1 MGKQDNKLL
10 ALLALSTRLKL
21 WLIAAAV
28 VLLIIAGVVVVWLNR
43 DNHVAVETDERT
55 VLSPTLVQ
63 SMKDIGE
70 WEFLTISDEE
80 IIDTVRHGFF
90 GDDQL
95 VRIYYGTLRLGID
108 MQQVEDN
115 WIGMDKDTVVVKL
128 PDVALLDDDFI
139 DEART
144 RSFFEEGKWTQQDRQ
159 KLYLKAHAAM
169 QRRCLTPKN
178 LETARKN
185 AREQITALLH
195 SLGFPYVR
203 IE

>member
-1 MGKQDNKLL
+1 
-10 ALLALSTRLKL
+10 
-21 WLIAAAV
+21 
-28 VLLIIAGVVVVWLNR
+28 
-43 DNHVAVETDERT
+43 
-55 VLSPTLVQ
+55 
-63 SMKDIGE
+63 
-70 WEFLTISDEE
+70 
-80 IIDTVRHGFF
+80 
-90 GDDQL
+90 
-95 VRIYYGTLRLGID
+95 

>member
-28 VLLIIAGVVVVWLNR
+28 VLLIVAGVVVVWLNR
-43 DNHVAVETDERT
+43 NNHVAVENNEKI

-90 GDDQL
+90 GDDTDSL
-95 VRIYYGTLRLGID
+95 ATTSWCASI
-108 MQQVEDN
+108 M
-115 WIGMDKDTVVVKL
+115 
-128 PDVALLDDDFI
+128 
-139 DEART
+139 AR
-144 RSFFEEGKWTQQDRQ
+144 SDW
-159 KLYLKAHAAM
+159 A
-169 QRRCLTPKN
+169 
-178 LETARKN
+178 
-185 AREQITALLH
+185 
-195 SLGFPYVR
+195 
-203 IE
+203 

>member
-28 VLLIIAGVVVVWLNR
+28 VLLIVAGVVVVWLNR
-43 DNHVAVETDERT
+43 NNHVAVETDERT

-159 KLYLKAHAAM
+159 KLYLKAHTAM

-178 LETARKN
+178 LETAQKN